1 MVNLNYED
9 LNDEL
14 ITRCIFRKMKENNI
28 KKNSFIRYYRRL
40 KELKVDND
48 AEDMNNETIKEQK
61 LSLRL
66 EKNDILR
73 EIMKKDK
80 ENLRLLIILSMRF
93 REKLRQDIIR
103 KNLRK

>member
-1 MVNLNYED
+1 
-9 LNDEL
+9 L
-14 ITRCIFRKMKENNI
+14 IDIIKYYINKKI
-28 KKNSFIRYYRRL
+28 YKKNKLKSFLKDYRRL

-93 REKLRQDIIR
+93 REKL
-103 KNLRK
+103 

>member
-1 MVNLNYED
+1 MIDIIKYYINKKIY
-9 LNDEL
+9 
-14 ITRCIFRKMKENNI
+14 
-28 KKNSFIRYYRRL
+28 KKNKLKSFLKDYRRL

-93 REKLRQDIIR
+93 REKL
-103 KNLRK
+103 

>member
-1 MVNLNYED
+1 
-9 LNDEL
+9 L
-14 ITRCIFRKMKENNI
+14 IDIIKYYINKKI
-28 KKNSFIRYYRRL
+28 YKKNKLKSFLKDYRRL

-80 ENLRLLIILSMRF
+80 ENLRLLIIFSMRF
-93 REKLRQDIIR
+93 REKF
-103 KNLRK
+103 